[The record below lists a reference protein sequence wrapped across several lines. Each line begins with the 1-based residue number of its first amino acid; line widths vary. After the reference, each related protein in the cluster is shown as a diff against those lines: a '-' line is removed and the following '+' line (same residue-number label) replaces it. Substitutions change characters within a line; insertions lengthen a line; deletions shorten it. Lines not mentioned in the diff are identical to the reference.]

1 MTSTNVVD
9 VGTPSSNFDG
19 WTTTEVRF
27 HGFADLST
35 ETGEYTESSTFSS
48 CGHEWHLALCP
59 YDDGYVSV
67 DLWSNSRR
75 GVSVM
80 AQYGFSVRDAAGK
93 EVIHHEPETN
103 EFVNSH
109 DNFGD
114 NWPHPEFATRSEI
127 MDSLVNGS
135 LVIEVR
141 MRLVG
146 SSKLS
151 SQFIPTNPLCN
162 NILKRFNDKESADV
176 VFEVVDNTIGNDQS
190 EDSST
195 GKRAKT
201 TTTFYAH
208 RLIVQDGSSTLA
220 EMCKPSDGR
229 DSTITVSI
237 TDVKPKVFMHMLYY
251 LYGGKLTDEDLKASA
266 KDIINAADKYGIP
279 SLKLEAEAFYVKS
292 TKFCLGNMMDELLYA
307 DAMNCALLKEA
318 VMDYIVA
325 NKNDIIGNVSFNN
338 FPGQLVTD
346 LLTAMARGE
355 QSEDDDNSNDSIN
368 YNKMRVCT
376 LRKMLDENGLDVD
389 GSREAMIALLREYA

>member
-1 MTSTNVVD
+1 
-9 VGTPSSNFDG
+9 
-19 WTTTEVRF
+19 
-27 HGFADLST
+27 
-35 ETGEYTESSTFSS
+35 
-48 CGHEWHLALCP
+48 
-59 YDDGYVSV
+59 
-67 DLWSNSRR
+67 
-75 GVSVM
+75 
-80 AQYGFSVRDAAGK
+80 
-93 EVIHHEPETN
+93 
-103 EFVNSH
+103 
-109 DNFGD
+109 
-114 NWPHPEFATRSEI
+114 
-127 MDSLVNGS
+127 MD
-135 LVIEVR
+135 
-141 MRLVG
+141 
-146 SSKLS
+146 
-151 SQFIPTNPLCN
+151 
-162 NILKRFNDKESADV
+162 
-176 VFEVVDNTIGNDQS
+176 DQS
-190 EDSST
+190 EDAST

-201 TTTFYAH
+201 TTAFYAH
-208 RLIVQDGSSTLA
+208 RLIVQDSSSTLA

-376 LRKMLDENGLDVD
+376 LRKMLDEKGLDVD